1 MQAIGS
7 RRKHSRNDQILD
19 IWRQEPDA
27 QGVPDAGR
35 LVDWRD
41 IRHFGGANRLR
52 RREMLKALFHRLH
65 GRAVMLRAAQ
75 G

>member
-7 RRKHSRNDQILD
+7 RGKHSRNDQILD

-35 LVDWRD
+35 LVDWCD
-41 IRHFGGANRLR
+41 IRHGGGTNQVLK
-52 RREMLKALFHRLH
+52 REALQDLLHRLH
-65 GRAVMLRAAQ
+65 GRALML
-75 G
+75 